1 MSSAKRLAREIL
13 DTRRLALG
21 HATSPQLT
29 SSALD
34 GGQLDITDGDGN
46 RVGGLGLGDDGG
58 FVIDYTGGPKPPKPS
73 PPTVTAD
80 AGIFRIEWDGSFVNE
95 GDEGILAT
103 SDTDRVEIHASMDD
117 NFVPDRVE
125 SFGGAFATL
134 DGGSF
139 TLGPLPEAGTYY
151 FCLVARSKSAQF
163 SEPSERVEQ
172 TLAITSIDLE
182 VIDAWLTGEA
192 AQTTA
197 DGKNSIWRGPEEPEV
212 DPDRPFKDGD
222 IWFEMVDGKSI
233 PNIWDEATGSWVGN
247 DDYRQSEI
255 ERVQQELR
263 DELDTVITDGSG
275 TKNFYKPVA
284 PKSTDTPAPKEG
296 DLWFD
301 TSEAG
306 ANTVHVW
313 TDGSWLS
320 LADAR
325 VQEIAQAQEDLT
337 SDLQDVQTSVD
348 GKNTIT
354 YDPALPPASYVGAV
368 GDTWYRTSGNSMIG
382 FWKWDGAAWIQQ
394 ELSTTVI
401 PQIDIGAGTFG
412 SLEGSRLIAGSVSTD
427 MLAVGVAGGLIY
439 DSKFTDAEVS
449 AVRTAGTTWV
459 WTTHGGETC
468 FERVMPA
475 SLSMGQMQL
484 KDPVGST
491 RYIPVSPGVKQVLEL
506 DVEGGISTF
515 IGILYADG
523 STLTP
528 GDSIQ
533 ERWSTGRRIERY
545 VIDPDLYPSP
555 TSDTA
560 THISLYLRQ
569 RNRGSS
575 NTAGAVTRVF
585 SARLSPMVGSTIIEN
600 GAVTTEKILAGAITA
615 ESGIIGSI
623 NAGTITVGEM
633 DGARIKAQSIAADK
647 VLIGN
652 GAELMPDEY
661 GLSDKP
667 WYANFDGGSGTGW
680 SAEAAYPGQ
689 ARGVVLTHKP
699 TGTSN
704 MSLYANTLLS
714 DHQIPVQPG
723 ETYQVFTWVYAT
735 GPVSGFS
742 SGVAM
747 QVYGYSNGSYKTNT
761 RAGTALTTFPAGE
774 WVKVGG
780 VWTAP
785 AGIDKF
791 SPRLTVY
798 YPSDAKTNSAKF
810 YIGRVS
816 VKSQVGATLIENGAI
831 TTEHIRTGAIT
842 AESGIIGSIDANV
855 ITVGKIMGNQLDA
868 DAINGKTITG
878 AKIRTASSG
887 SRVEL
892 THNGLKQYNSL
903 GATIVDMTAGSFAL
917 QGGSITGSTI
927 KTATSGSRV
936 EINTQGLKQYN
947 SSNEVIAEMIAGS
960 MVMRGVL
967 EQTNSVARMQVGPAF
982 DTSTSPGVRWE
993 NISGTTDWAGIGTVT
1008 SSGIPALTVQGPG
1021 RGSAGS
1027 LLVMMREYARL
1038 LARDS
1043 SGKSR
1048 SWLTLNENN
1057 GSYFTWAH
1065 PTNSGYSTV
1074 QLADRSAYVSS
1085 VDSADSVVGSLYIS
1099 TSGTTLHAGSRNLSL
1114 EGARVQS
1121 ARIYNTNTSA
1131 APVYINTTGSL
1142 GKGGSSS
1149 IRYKQ
1154 DISAGRVLNSILDIE
1169 PAQWRYKSE
1178 IEAFN
1183 EAEAYRSK
1191 IGEGP
1196 LPLSMSESPDEPG
1209 YHYGAIAEQVAEL
1222 DLPELIRLDEY
1233 GRPDGLRYELF
1244 GMALIPIVR
1253 SLRDRIESLEAQL
1266 DASKAA

>member
-103 SDTDRVEIHASMDD
+103 SDTDRVEIHASMDE

-151 FCLVARSKSAQF
+151 FRLVARSKSAQF

-172 TLAITSIDLE
+172 ELAITSIDLE

-515 IGILYADG
+515 IDILYADG

-633 DGARIKAQSIAADK
+633 DGARIKAQSIYSDK
-647 VLIGN
+647 LLIGGDRNVIPNGDLTAGNAAGWPADAEYQTTDVPTGMAAAVTFPSGKGTSPCWRDRGDRYPVSAGDTLVFEMWIKADLPGSKFYAEVRDDTGAHLSTSSGSSWTSVQGGGPEAN
-652 GAELMPDEY
+652 GAYP
-661 GLSDKP
+661 LS
-667 WYANFDGGSGTGW
+667 
-680 SAEAAYPGQ
+680 
-689 ARGVVLTHKP
+689 
-699 TGTSN
+699 
-704 MSLYANTLLS
+704 
-714 DHQIPVQPG
+714 
-723 ETYQVFTWVYAT
+723 
-735 GPVSGFS
+735 
-742 SGVAM
+742 
-747 QVYGYSNGSYKTNT
+747 GYSVPT
-761 RAGTALTTFPAGE
+761 E
-774 WVKVGG
+774 WTKVVSSLKVGG
-780 VWTAP
+780 EAKEFYLGTWYFNHSSGTERNASVSI
-785 AGIDKF
+785 AGLK
-791 SPRLTVY
+791 VY
-798 YPSDAKTNSAKF
+798 K
-810 YIGRVS
+810 
-816 VKSQVGATLIENGAI
+816 QVGATLIQDGSII
-831 TTEHIRTGAIT
+831 TSKIAAGAIT

-878 AKIRTASSG
+878 ATIRTASSG

-903 GATIVDMTAGSFAL
+903 GATIVDMTAGSFTL

-936 EINTQGLKQYN
+936 EITTQGLKQFN
-947 SSNEVIAEMIAGS
+947 SSNEVIAEMVGGS

-967 EQTNSVARMQVGPAF
+967 EQTNSIGRLQVGPTFGSGNVSPGISWSNIPGDAYGAGIGVATGTNTVALVMQGPGGGSAASRINLF
-982 DTSTSPGVRWE
+982 KERAYVASYATGNSYLNMADKSFTLRAQDSAGDAVGFVSANDDKMMVSAYKRNLELWGGDGARMLWTKTSNGPRIQSSTIYNVTSTSGSVMRINGE
-993 NISGTTDWAGIGTVT
+993 GTLYREASSLRYKTDVEDA
-1008 SSGIPALTVQGPG
+1008 P
-1021 RGSAGS
+1021 
-1027 LLVMMREYARL
+1027 LL
-1038 LARDS
+1038 
-1043 SGKSR
+1043 
-1048 SWLTLNENN
+1048 
-1057 GSYFTWAH
+1057 
-1065 PTNSGYSTV
+1065 
-1074 QLADRSAYVSS
+1074 SS
-1085 VDSADSVVGSLYIS
+1085 VLDVQPRTWIDKADVASAQTLSEFREEVPIGPAPREVGGA
-1099 TSGTTLHAGSRNLSL
+1099 TS
-1114 EGARVQS
+1114 
-1121 ARIYNTNTSA
+1121 
-1131 APVYINTTGSL
+1131 
-1142 GKGGSSS
+1142 
-1149 IRYKQ
+1149 
-1154 DISAGRVLNSILDIE
+1154 E
-1169 PAQWRYKSE
+1169 PARH
-1178 IEAFN
+1178 F
-1183 EAEAYRSK
+1183 
-1191 IGEGP
+1191 
-1196 LPLSMSESPDEPG
+1196 
-1209 YHYGAIAEQVAEL
+1209 GAIAEEVDEL
-1222 DLPELIRLDEY
+1222 GLTHLVEY
-1233 GRPDGLRYELF
+1233 DAFGRPDSLHYERF
-1244 GMALIPIVR
+1244 GVALIPIIR
-1253 SLRDRIESLEAQL
+1253 EQRDRIEALEAQL
-1266 DASKAA
+1266 ASA